1 MRLDEMRL
9 EGRRALFISY
19 NEMLGGL
26 GQSQVLPYLR
36 GLHRL
41 YGVRFTLLSYERDA
55 AFTPSGQ
62 AQCAALR
69 EELAAHGIA
78 WHWLR
83 YHQRPSLPATMYDV
97 AAGVRLARKLITQD
111 RIELIHARSHIP
123 ATIALLLKRS
133 HNFKFIFDLRGL
145 MAEEY
150 VDAGHW
156 QANNLPFR
164 LIKNVERRAFAA
176 ADGVV
181 TLTQAIWPIIKE
193 WDGLRGRN
201 VSHAV
206 IPCCADL
213 EKFQFRSADR
223 ATRRAELGLV
233 GVNDR
238 YTIVYSGSLDGWY
251 MTAEMADFGA
261 TLLRQRP
268 DAFFLW
274 LTPNRHERV
283 HELMAARGLTR
294 QQYAVCAAN
303 PAEVPAYLCA
313 ADAGL
318 AFIKP
323 CFSKIASSPT
333 KTAEY
338 LGCGLPLVLNA
349 GIGDSD
355 TLITQEKAGALVTHF
370 TADNYR
376 AAVKL
381 LQTDF
386 ATNNDTRT
394 ATRTIAERL
403 FDLET
408 VALPR
413 YAALYGECL
422 ELRLMACE
430 K

>member
-1 MRLDEMRL
+1 MPAYSGFQRYLLRDQP
-9 EGRRALFISY
+9 AVLFISY

-36 GLHRL
+36 GLHRQCGL
-41 YGVRFTLLSYERDA
+41 NFTLLSYEREA

-62 AQCAALR
+62 AQCAVLR
-69 EELAAHGIA
+69 EELAAQGIA

-83 YHQRPSLPATMYDV
+83 YHQRPSLPATLYDV
-97 AAGVRLARKLITQD
+97 GAGVRYASRLMRQNNVTLV
-111 RIELIHARSHIP
+111 HARSHIP
-123 ATIALLLKRS
+123 ATIALLLRRWHKFR
-133 HNFKFIFDLRGL
+133 FIFDLRGL

-176 ADGVV
+176 ADGLV
-181 TLTQAIWPIIKE
+181 TLTAAIWPIIKE
-193 WDGLRGRN
+193 WDGLRGRE
-201 VSHAV
+201 VLHAV

-213 EKFQFRSADR
+213 QKFQFRAADR
-223 ATRRAELGLV
+223 AARRAELAI
-233 GVNDR
+233 NDR
-238 YTIVYSGSLDGWY
+238 FTVVYSGSLDGWY
-251 MTAEMADFGA
+251 LTAEMADFA
-261 TLLRQRP
+261 AVALREHP

-274 LTPNRHERV
+274 LTPNRHDRV
-283 HELMAARGLTR
+283 HELMAARGITP
-294 QQYAVCAAN
+294 QNYAIRAASS
-303 PAEVPAYLCA
+303 AEVPSYLCA

-338 LGCGLPLVLNA
+338 LGCGLPLILNA

-355 TLITQEKAGALVTHF
+355 ALITQENAGVLINRFDAES
-370 TADNYR
+370 Y
-376 AAVKL
+376 
-381 LQTDF
+381 
-386 ATNNDTRT
+386 RT
-394 ATRTIAERL
+394 AYQTLRTQFPPSDATRQHARAIAERL

-413 YAALYGECL
+413 YAALYKRMKDEG
-422 ELRLMACE
+422 
-430 K
+430 